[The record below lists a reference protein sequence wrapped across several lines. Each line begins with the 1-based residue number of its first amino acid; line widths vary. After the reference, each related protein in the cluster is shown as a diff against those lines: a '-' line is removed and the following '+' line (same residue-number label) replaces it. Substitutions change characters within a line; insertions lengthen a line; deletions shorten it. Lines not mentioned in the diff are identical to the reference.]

1 MAGLLEWTAMHKKQL
16 EHIRHH
22 VEAALSD
29 TNWKGLFTS
38 EIRIET
44 VAHRTRTARHL
55 EIALEALDTEL
66 KRCDKKT
73 ERRRA
78 KDAKPRKTTSPQRLP
93 YKDD

>member
-1 MAGLLEWTAMHKKQL
+1 MHKKQL

-66 KRCDKKT
+66 KRCDKRI

-78 KDAKPRKTTSPQRLP
+78 KDAKRNKDPAQYRAP
-93 YKDD
+93 YKDN